1 MAHYARCG
9 SCLSD
14 RHTVCN
20 FSADQNHLRRGFR
33 VSEIFD
39 LPLIL
44 WGANSVRMRSAVE
57 VIHLF
62 VRRISAVSAA
72 EDGFS
77 SFTLRGASVVP
88 TCSALRMLV
97 KGATQPVCL
106 VSHAC

>member
-33 VSEIFD
+33 VSEIFG

-44 WGANSVRMRSAVE
+44 WGTNSFE
-57 VIHLF
+57 
-62 VRRISAVSAA
+62 
-72 EDGFS
+72 
-77 SFTLRGASVVP
+77 
-88 TCSALRMLV
+88 
-97 KGATQPVCL
+97 
-106 VSHAC
+106 